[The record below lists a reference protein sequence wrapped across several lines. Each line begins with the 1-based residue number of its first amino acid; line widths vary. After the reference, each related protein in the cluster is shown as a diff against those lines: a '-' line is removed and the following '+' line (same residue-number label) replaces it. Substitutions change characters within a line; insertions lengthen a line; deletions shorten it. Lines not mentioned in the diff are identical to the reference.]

1 VPSRAPAIGRPG
13 IHRLF
18 VCAIFGLALGA
29 HYPARVDAQ
38 EVGRIS
44 RVVILGESTS
54 GATLGIVDGF
64 RRTMRDL
71 GWVEGRNLVVEVRYA
86 SSAEQWPQISAEVE
100 RLSPDAVLACAP
112 CAFRIAPSGP
122 APIRGIPIVF
132 VAISD
137 PVSAKMVVSLARPG
151 GNMTGVSYLG
161 VELNVKRLQLLKEAI
176 PRIGRVGVLV
186 AKGHPLRDRMVGLME
201 DGARALNVKLHFVD
215 VASTPA
221 LQLEEAFEA
230 LAGQGVEA
238 VIALQGAQ
246 FNRERKRMADL
257 ALRHHLPLV
266 HEFSQAAEAGAFMAY
281 STSADDLTRLATTYV
296 DKILKGAR
304 PADLPVQQ
312 PTHFELV
319 INMKTAKALGLTIPP
334 SLLRR
339 ADQVLE

>member
-1 VPSRAPAIGRPG
+1 MTHCRLLRTAVILTIVSAISPFTIAAR
-13 IHRLF
+13 
-18 VCAIFGLALGA
+18 
-29 HYPARVDAQ
+29 YPARADAQ
-38 EVGRIS
+38 EAGGIS
-44 RVVILGESTS
+44 RVVILGDSTS
-54 GATLGIVDGF
+54 GATVGIVDVF

-86 SSAEQWPQISAEVE
+86 PSAEQWPQISAEVE
-100 RLSPDAVLACAP
+100 RLSPDVVLACAP
-112 CAFRIAPSGP
+112 CAFRVAPNGS

-132 VAISD
+132 VAVSD
-137 PVSAKMVVSLARPG
+137 PVSAKMVVSLAKPG
-151 GNMTGVSYLG
+151 GNMTGASYLG
-161 VELNVKRLQLLKEAI
+161 VELNVKRLQLLKEAV

-186 AKGHPLRDRMVGLME
+186 LKGHPLRDRMVGLME

-238 VIALQGAQ
+238 VIALQGPP

-266 HEFSQAAEAGAFMAY
+266 HEFSQAAEAGAFMTY

-296 DKILKGAR
+296 DRILKGAR

-312 PTHFELV
+312 PTIFELV
-319 INMKTAKALGLTIPP
+319 INMKTAKALGLTIPA

-339 ADQVLE
+339 ADRVIE